1 MPDSETFCDVLA
13 LLCGVWYD
21 EKNWFLLPDALV
33 CPEIKFRFLA
43 LRIRRRGMKTIGIIG
58 AMAEEI
64 AHLKEKLHQVTTVK
78 AAGLEYFHGSYGG
91 NNIVLVVSG
100 IGKVNA
106 AVCTQA
112 MIDRFDV
119 DCVINTG
126 VAGGLMDGLHIGDI
140 LISADA
146 VQHDMDTSAL
156 GDPVAT
162 IPRLS
167 ESYFPADAELIR
179 LAQEAAAESDEEYQV
194 VVGRVASGDQFIG
207 TKAGKERI
215 RSIVQG
221 DCAEMEGAAIAHAC
235 WLNGTPFVVIRAI
248 SDDANEEVE
257 MDYGQ
262 FSKIAAKRSGELVE
276 KMLARMSAQTEN

>member
-1 MPDSETFCDVLA
+1 
-13 LLCGVWYD
+13 
-21 EKNWFLLPDALV
+21 
-33 CPEIKFRFLA
+33 
-43 LRIRRRGMKTIGIIG
+43 MKTIGIIG
-58 AMAEEI
+58 AMEEEI
-64 AHLKEKLHQVTTVK
+64 AHLREKLRQVSTVK
-78 AAGLEYFHGSYGG
+78 AAGLEYFHGSFGG
-91 NNIVLVVSG
+91 NHVVLVVSG

-112 MIDRFDV
+112 MIDRFGV

-140 LISADA
+140 LISKDA

-156 GDPVAT
+156 GDPVGV

-167 ESYFPADAELIR
+167 ESYFKADAELIR
-179 LAQEAAAESDEEYQV
+179 LAQEAAAESGEGYQAV
-194 VVGRVASGDQFIG
+194 LGRVASGDQFIG

-215 RSIVQG
+215 RSTVQG

-248 SDDANEEVE
+248 SDDANEEAE
-257 MDYGQ
+257 MDFGQ

-276 KMLARMSAQTEN
+276 KMLVKMAAHIEN

>member
-1 MPDSETFCDVLA
+1 
-13 LLCGVWYD
+13 
-21 EKNWFLLPDALV
+21 
-33 CPEIKFRFLA
+33 
-43 LRIRRRGMKTIGIIG
+43 MKTIGIIG
-58 AMAEEI
+58 AMEEEI
-64 AHLKEKLHQVTTVK
+64 AHLKEKLENISTEK
-78 AAGLEYFHGSYGG
+78 AAGLEYFHGDYAGKHV
-91 NNIVLVVSG
+91 VLVVSG

-112 MIDRFDV
+112 MVDRFGV

-126 VAGGLMDGLHIGDI
+126 VAGGLAEGLHIGDI

-156 GDPVAT
+156 GDPVGV
-162 IPRLS
+162 IPRMA
-167 ESYFPADAELIR
+167 ESCFKADPGLIR
-179 LAQEAAAESDEEYQV
+179 LAQEAAAESGESYRT

-207 TKAGKERI
+207 TEEGRERI

-235 WLNGTPFVVIRAI
+235 WLNGTPFVIIRAI
-248 SDDANEEVE
+248 SDGADEDAE
-257 MDYGQ
+257 MDFGQ

-276 KMLARMSAQTEN
+276 KMLAKMG

>member
-1 MPDSETFCDVLA
+1 
-13 LLCGVWYD
+13 
-21 EKNWFLLPDALV
+21 
-33 CPEIKFRFLA
+33 
-43 LRIRRRGMKTIGIIG
+43 MKTIGIIG
-58 AMAEEI
+58 AMEEEI
-64 AHLKEKLHQVTTVK
+64 AHLKEKLENISAEK
-78 AAGLEYFHGSYGG
+78 AAGLEYFHGDYAGKHV
-91 NNIVLVVSG
+91 VLVVSG

-112 MIDRFDV
+112 MVDRFGV

-126 VAGGLMDGLHIGDI
+126 VAGGLAEGLHIGDI

-156 GDPVAT
+156 GDPVGV
-162 IPRLS
+162 IPRMA
-167 ESYFPADAELIR
+167 ESCFKADPGLIR
-179 LAQEAAAESDEEYQV
+179 LAQEAAAESGESYRT

-207 TKAGKERI
+207 TEEGRERI

-235 WLNGTPFVVIRAI
+235 WLNGTPFVIIRAI
-248 SDDANEEVE
+248 SDGADEDAE
-257 MDYGQ
+257 MDFGQ

-276 KMLARMSAQTEN
+276 KMLAKMG